1 MNKVLSR
8 AFGKIMLAVLFLG
21 ISYSV
26 EAKLPDGV
34 IKFASSALLG
44 GNLDEFPE
52 GTTWYRINLDGYPLS
67 AKYYVSITGGF
78 GHAFSM
84 DDDRYSQDDNDLWC
98 VVEYQPGSGYY
109 YLLNKKMGPK
119 LFLTSYG
126 TYQQVYPNM
135 DKYDKNASCFYMDY
149 FAPSDQDKQPTIL
162 IANYKNSSEFLGRM
176 SYQSNATVKDFWL
189 ANTQHGIT
197 TGGGANAAYKDPKTH
212 FHFFE
217 VPVLTDK
224 EKNQAEAYISSQK
237 MVGGFPSENVKE
249 LEIAYK
255 NYKDKPNNP
264 ETVEK
269 LRIELKKLIEDKEHR
284 IKFAPGYYRL
294 RNADRRFN
302 GKTGRVIY
310 TDYEGKIKWGLSDST
325 KVDKFWEVK
334 QVSGTS
340 YTVQNPNTVTNITSA
355 TKGLQTS
362 GNLTI
367 EELSIDDYPGH
378 FKLSGQG
385 EVLHA
390 AGHSTGEGKAGEV
403 INYTYNSGDISFEY
417 EKGGQK
423 INIDQAS
430 VWYLEPIT
438 FINIPVKKRYSTFY
452 FPFAVEVKL
461 SGKLTQNGFYIYKPV
476 KEYPYLVKVQAV
488 PRESVLPAKV
498 PAIFESEEVYQSGE
512 AKTFSLPIKFGYTE
526 TMESIDGGIWQGTLV
541 PSQQPEGIYIMKTGS
556 QGSAFY
562 RTTMAGKVPANKVFL
577 KNTAAAAGAKDY
589 LSFSVEDRNTTGI
602 QSIGE
607 LSVAEEVGG
616 QKYYDLTGR
625 RVMNPR
631 KGIYINAQGKKI
643 IFK

>member
-8 AFGKIMLAVLFLG
+8 AFGRIMLAVLFLS
-21 ISYSV
+21 ISHI
-26 EAKLPDGV
+26 AKATLPAGV
-34 IKFASSALLG
+34 LKFASSELLG
-44 GNLDEFPE
+44 GKLTEFPK
-52 GTTWYRINLDGYPLS
+52 GTTWYKININGYPLS
-67 AKYYVSITGGF
+67 AKYYVNITGGF

-84 DDDRYSQDDNDLWC
+84 DDVRYNEDDNDLWC
-98 VVEYQPGSGYY
+98 VVEYTPGSGFY
-109 YLLNKKMGPK
+109 YLLNKKLGPQM
-119 LFLTSYG
+119 FLTSYG
-126 TYQQVYPNM
+126 ASQGYPYM

-149 FAPSDQDKQPTIL
+149 FEPSDKDKQPTIL
-162 IANYKNSSEFLGRM
+162 ISNYKNSSSFLGRL
-176 SYQSNATVKDFWL
+176 SNEDNPTLKNYWFAH
-189 ANTQHGIT
+189 TQHNIT
-197 TGGGANAAYKDPKTH
+197 WTGKTAAYADAKTH
-212 FHFFE
+212 FHFIE

-255 NYKDKPNNP
+255 NYKDKPNTP
-264 ETVEK
+264 EVLEK

-325 KVDKFWEVK
+325 QVDKFWEVR
-334 QVSGTS
+334 QVNGTS

-355 TKGLQTS
+355 TKGLQAS

-367 EELSIDDYPGH
+367 EELSAEDYPGH

-390 AGHSTGEGKAGEV
+390 AGHSTGDGKAGEV
-403 INYTYNSGDISFEY
+403 INYTYSSGDISFEY
-417 EKGGQK
+417 ENGGQK

-452 FPFAVEVKL
+452 FPFAVKVKL
-461 SGKLTQNGFYIYKPV
+461 SDKLTQNGFYIYKPV

-498 PAIFESEEVYQSGE
+498 PAIFESEEVYQSGV
-512 AKTFSLPIKFGYTE
+512 AKTFSLPIEFDYTE
-526 TMESIDGGIWQGTLV
+526 TMDPIDGGIWQGTLV
-541 PSQQPEGIYIMKTGS
+541 PLQQPEGIYIMKTGS

-589 LSFSVEDRNTTGI
+589 LFFSVEDRNTTGI
-602 QSIGE
+602 QHIDE
-607 LSVAEEVGG
+607 QNVADEVGE